1 MFVIF
6 FVSKEGFAPDPM
18 PSHGGSVSQHFKMA
32 AGKLP
37 SNALSLK
44 QVTATSDEL
53 LCYAKKL
60 LVDLM
65 IVCFFPFE
73 VLS

>member
-6 FVSKEGFAPDPM
+6 LVSKEGFAPDPM

-44 QVTATSDEL
+44 QVTATFDNL
-53 LCYAKKL
+53 LCYAKNYW
-60 LVDLM
+60 
-65 IVCFFPFE
+65 
-73 VLS
+73 

>member
-6 FVSKEGFAPDPM
+6 LVSKEGFAPDPM

-53 LCYAKKL
+53 LCYAKKIIGRFDDR
-60 LVDLM
+60 V
-65 IVCFFPFE
+65 FFSF
-73 VLS
+73 

>member
-1 MFVIF
+1 MFVIG

-18 PSHGGSVSQHFKMA
+18 PFHGGSVSQHFKMA

-53 LCYAKKL
+53 LCYAKNYW
-60 LVDLM
+60 
-65 IVCFFPFE
+65 
-73 VLS
+73 